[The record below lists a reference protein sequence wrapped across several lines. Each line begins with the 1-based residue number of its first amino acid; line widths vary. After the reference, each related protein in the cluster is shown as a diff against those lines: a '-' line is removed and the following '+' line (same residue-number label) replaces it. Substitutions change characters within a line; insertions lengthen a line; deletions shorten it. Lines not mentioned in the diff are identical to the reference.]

1 MMLFIHGFSG
11 RSGEQ
16 QLSTNHVQSMTSSNP
31 DHRSTKINAD
41 YDDDNESCCSHCG
54 NDRKKRKRRGISCGT
69 LLFLLAIDAFTI
81 ALLLI
86 LFYNIKSYSG
96 AILLN
101 DNTDENQES
110 IPKNWFLLVNANSS
124 IFKYLA
130 WRMNCRHNL
139 FITNFQV

>member
-1 MMLFIHGFSG
+1 MKKLSTIKFVIDFISLFNSFPGMMLFIHGFSG

-31 DHRSTKINAD
+31 DRSAKLNTD
-41 YDDDNESCCSHCG
+41 YDDDNESCCNHCG
-54 NDRKKRKRRGISCGT
+54 NEKKRKRRGISCGT

-96 AILLN
+96 ATLLN
-101 DNTDENQES
+101 AIIGEN
-110 IPKNWFLLVNANSS
+110 IGAIL
-124 IFKYLA
+124 
-130 WRMNCRHNL
+130 
-139 FITNFQV
+139 